1 MPSRGDFRRQL
12 PGNFETHAEVP
23 PLVTDGV
30 EVTSLLTGLLLL
42 LPVVPAFSISVWIV
56 RKRFNV

>member
-30 EVTSLLTGLLLL
+30 EVASLLTGLLLL